1 MQVNR
6 SSFRLGFEDD
16 SPLPA
21 DLARTAGVFTLVGC
35 CFVALG
41 ASLPWLERTALGIS
55 LMRFEIGGAGIVLP
69 ALALIS
75 GVIAFVVLLRAPA
88 TRFVSIVLLLLATV
102 ELGLAVSNLV
112 SIREA
117 VADLG
122 SHQVWSKVIGTGSYA
137 SVLGAAMILAGGVS
151 AWMKRSPRSN
161 VDGEEDTWR

>member
-1 MQVNR
+1 
-6 SSFRLGFEDD
+6 
-16 SPLPA
+16 
-21 DLARTAGVFTLVGC
+21 
-35 CFVALG
+35 
-41 ASLPWLERTALGIS
+41 
-55 LMRFEIGGAGIVLP
+55 MRFEIGGAGIVLP